1 MKIIKRLLMMLFM
14 LALCLHA
21 MAQNGI
27 ITGTVV
33 DEEKAFLPG
42 ATVWLK
48 GTNTKTITDV
58 NGKYTLLSVPK
69 GKNEVQFTFVGY
81 ESKTI
86 ENAKLCSYLA

>member
-1 MKIIKRLLMMLFM
+1 MMLFM

-27 ITGTVV
+27 IPGTVV

-69 GKNEVQFTFVGY
+69 GKNEVQFTFVDY